1 MPTTTM
7 VSPQSVSSIA
17 VSATEGSHLLKIS
30 GYSQTKLL
38 GNGERLTSA
47 KFKAAGHT
55 WRILFYPNGYQSMD
69 TGAVSVYLHLAD
81 WSKDVCAEVRF
92 SLLRRRAGADD
103 DGTPLKYSNN
113 RPVLRHTFASS
124 RRRRCSRTDDC
135 GFGRFIYVND
145 LDSPEFYVGDV
156 GDEDCIFLRCDIKVL
171 NKPAV
176 QGHVLQ
182 DSERPIC
189 SCKDDTCKRFHGS
202 LEKPWPAAA
211 RRRPWLKEVFIK
223 CLPF

>member
-1 MPTTTM
+1 M

-17 VSATEGSHLLKIS
+17 VSATAGSHLLKIS

-38 GNGERLTSA
+38 GNGECLTSA

-55 WRILFYPNGYQSMD
+55 WRILFYPNGYQHMD
-69 TGAVSVYLHLAD
+69 TGAVSVYLDLAD

-92 SLLRRRAGADD
+92 SLLRRRGHDDD
-103 DGTPLKYSNN
+103 DGTPLKYNNN

-124 RRRRCSRTDDC
+124 RRRCRTDC
-135 GFGRFIYVND
+135 GFGRFIYGKD
-145 LDSPEFYVGDV
+145 LDSPEYYVGGE
-156 GDEDCIFLRCDIKVL
+156 GDDDCIFLRCDIKVL

-176 QGHVLQ
+176 QGHVL
-182 DSERPIC
+182 DSVRPIC
-189 SCKDDTCKRFHGS
+189 RCKDDTCKRFHGS
-202 LEKPWPAAA
+202 LEKPAP
-211 RRRPWLKEVFIK
+211 RRRPCLKEVFMRLFK